1 MKTRELL
8 FKIHDDEIATAIQSL
23 ERKTSGELRVLVTA
37 QPIDDILN
45 AAWKAFARLGMHRT
59 SRRNSVLLFVAP
71 EAQKFALLHDEGYTG
86 KTDPAFWQALADQ
99 FHKGFQS
106 GDYTGTLVQIIA
118 QCADHIAQFFPHQP
132 GDTNELPD
140 TLVRE

>member
-1 MKTRELL
+1 MKTQELL

-23 ERKTSGELRVLVTA
+23 ERKTSGELRVVVTG
-37 QPIDDILN
+37 QPVTDALT
-45 AAWKAFARLGMHRT
+45 AAWQAFARLGMDRT
-59 SRRNSVLLFVAP
+59 ARRNSVLLFVAP
-71 EAQKFALLHDEGYTG
+71 EAQKFALIHDEGYTG

-99 FHKGFQS
+99 IHQGFQS